1 MNQQKIG
8 SIKDSIVDNV
18 NVNKNNIEVDV
29 KKQTIQTPDET
40 IRTSNKSVYVL
51 SYISITISLI
61 ALGISFSKAG
71 ITSEFF
77 ISLIASLMGVCATIM
92 VGLQIYNSIEFNRSI
107 KDINK
112 KQEMLSKEIEDVR
125 INSNLQKSQLRLV
138 QGISISINQQYISAM
153 YSFYWAMNYA
163 ILANDYKIM
172 NIIINNMQN
181 VYVNH
186 IKDKI
191 ISNVL
196 ENDDKD
202 IKDNFL
208 GIDIKSLP
216 NSSNYSY
223 FKVKFERIILNIQND
238 LRS

>member
-1 MNQQKIG
+1 MNAKGLILPC
-8 SIKDSIVDNV
+8 I
-18 NVNKNNIEVDV
+18 
-29 KKQTIQTPDET
+29 
-40 IRTSNKSVYVL
+40 SV
-51 SYISITISLI
+51 IISLI
-61 ALGISFSKAG
+61 ALGGSFLKVG

-92 VGLQIYNSIEFNRSI
+92 VGLQIFNSIEFNKAM
-107 KDINK
+107 KDLNI
-112 KQEMLSKEIEDVR
+112 LRKEIEDVR
-125 INSNLQKSQLRLV
+125 SSTDLQKSHLRLV

-163 ILANDYKIM
+163 ILADDYKTM
-172 NIIINNMQN
+172 NLVMDNIQN